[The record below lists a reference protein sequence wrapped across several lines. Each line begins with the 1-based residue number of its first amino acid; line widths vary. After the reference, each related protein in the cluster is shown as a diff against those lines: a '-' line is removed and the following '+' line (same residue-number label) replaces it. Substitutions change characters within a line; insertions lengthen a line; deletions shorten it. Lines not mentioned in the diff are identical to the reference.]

1 MKKFASAV
9 LCVLCCFVFAFG
21 SFAAGENR
29 LSLKAFQPENSN
41 IEVKV
46 NVVNDDSD
54 LYTTEFYITY
64 DTNSIEYIEGSHSV
78 HDDVKELS
86 PYLTVTESEKGR
98 IKVSYTSTE
107 GLKKAATLCKMSF
120 KPKGN
125 VLTSLGLEVEH
136 AETFD
141 GENIRKL
148 DFVSNGTNVHATK
161 IPFWAHINVAA
172 AGVCAVMILGI
183 IVVLFLRYR
192 HKKQT
197 QA

>member
-1 MKKFASAV
+1 MKKIATVFLSV
-9 LCVLCCFVFAFG
+9 LFCFVFAFG
-21 SFAAGENR
+21 SFAADVNR

-46 NVVNDDSD
+46 NVVNDDSN
-54 LYTTEFYITY
+54 LYTTEFYIIY
-64 DTNSIEYIEGSHSV
+64 DTNSIEYIEGSHCV
-78 HDDVKELS
+78 HEDVKELS
-86 PYLTVTESEKGR
+86 PYLTVTEAEKGR

-120 KPKGN
+120 KPKSDT
-125 VLTSLGLEVEH
+125 LTSLDLEVEH

-141 GENIRKL
+141 GDNIRTL
-148 DFVSNGTNVHATK
+148 DFVSNGTTVHATK

-172 AGVCAVMILGI
+172 AGVCAVLILGI
-183 IVVLFLRYR
+183 IVVLFLRFR
-192 HKKQT
+192 FKKQN